1 MDCINS
7 SCHLFCRRLRE
18 PTEEKLVSLQIL
30 GLQNLLLE
38 GWRAEVRFSSKCAD
52 AATWTATQGPAV
64 QQCWE
69 SVNVTSRSTL
79 MSFPPQLLQSLD
91 SLKERAKDAVW
102 AVASCLCKQSASVKI
117 NGRTCQYRNIEHRHI
132 LTDWRRVSSQNSQ
145 SPRRGRLLVRLFST
159 GWK

>member
-1 MDCINS
+1 MKS
-7 SCHLFCRRLRE
+7 RGAFQ
-18 PTEEKLVSLQIL
+18 LQL
-30 GLQNLLLE
+30 KPECGN
-38 GWRAEVRFSSKCAD
+38 F
-52 AATWTATQGPAV
+52 QGPV

-102 AVASCLCKQSASVKI
+102 AVTSCLCKQSASVKI

-132 LTDWRRVSSQNSQ
+132 LTSVAFPVKIVKVLGEGGFSFVYLVQDESSGVSTSRAGFM
-145 SPRRGRLLVRLFST
+145 PMF
-159 GWK
+159 